1 MTQLLDPEMQSLLV
15 NGLLHEARM
24 ATASTHSSNA
34 QVEATE
40 LQRQRPSVLFRPTLE
55 RLPVDGTFMF
65 RVMYGT
71 GYPDGVMGVGDTPE
85 EAMVDFDR
93 EWVKRIV

>member
-34 QVEATE
+34 QVGDTE
-40 LQRQRPSVLFRPTLE
+40 LQRQRPSVLYRPTLFWSGCRWE
-55 RLPVDGTFMF
+55 AA
-65 RVMYGT
+65 YGQI
-71 GYPDGVMGVGDTPE
+71 YMQPNSGVAGWGQSPE
-85 EAMVDFDR
+85 EAMANFDKN
-93 EWVKRIV
+93 WVERTV